1 VEPLERLPRANWGL
15 VFGDAVTNLRS
26 SLDHIAWELSRF
38 SDIPVSPREEANIYF
53 PLLDSRPQKSRDFN
67 SRVRFFP
74 GRAQREIERFQP
86 YNCQNWPEL
95 LLLSKLNYLANRD
108 KHRVVIPAYTR
119 GRMRFGRSEAW
130 VTVSLKENRPIQVS
144 PDFIR
149 RLGDDFNPQFRAD
162 IAFFEASDRILQG
175 NSFGME
181 FLYNVHN
188 FVRDQVFPPFK
199 DILEE
204 CYRM

>member
-1 VEPLERLPRANWGL
+1 
-15 VFGDAVTNLRS
+15 
-26 SLDHIAWELSRF
+26 
-38 SDIPVSPREEANIYF
+38 
-53 PLLDSRPQKSRDFN
+53 
-67 SRVRFFP
+67 
-74 GRAQREIERFQP
+74 
-86 YNCQNWPEL
+86 
-95 LLLSKLNYLANRD
+95 
-108 KHRVVIPAYTR
+108 
-119 GRMRFGRSEAW
+119 MRFGRSEAW